1 MHLCSMPRK
10 RKKKRNNHKF
20 AIKMKLLAARF
31 ALVVVFL
38 QIVMEFRTKV
48 DLPLKKITLTPRNRV
63 LLLGSCFS
71 DEIGRRLAAE
81 MDGGCV
87 LINPFG
93 TLYNPTS
100 ILQALR
106 ALQTNRLP
114 EGHLFKGRDGRWR
127 SWAFGG
133 KWAADTQAECEAKTR
148 QALQQAVAFWQQAD
162 TVFITFGTNH
172 VYHLKADGRS
182 VANCH
187 KELSSAFEERLLSI
201 EDVVEAWQ
209 TFFRALPSA
218 TPRCFVFTLS
228 PYRYIKYGLH
238 ADKLSKATLLLAIDR
253 LCSPANGDALPAAP
267 CFYFPSYE
275 IVNDELRD
283 YRFYAPDMQH
293 PSEQTAD
300 YIWERLKEWSF
311 APADFD
317 RMHQNLKVFKAT
329 LHRPQTD

>member
-1 MHLCSMPRK
+1 
-10 RKKKRNNHKF
+10 
-20 AIKMKLLAARF
+20 MKLLAARF

>member
-81 MDGGCV
+81 MDEGCV

-187 KELSSAFEERLLSI
+187 KELSSAFEERLLSV

-218 TPRCFVFTLS
+218 TPRRFVFTLS

-238 ADKLSKATLLLAIDR
+238 TDKLSKATLLLAIDR
-253 LCSPANGDALPAAP
+253 LCSPANNAAPTAAP

-317 RMHQNLKVFKAT
+317 RMHQNLKVFKAA

>member
-1 MHLCSMPRK
+1 
-10 RKKKRNNHKF
+10 
-20 AIKMKLLAARF
+20 MKLSAARF

-48 DLPLKKITLTPRNRV
+48 DLPFKKITLTPRNRV

-81 MDGGCV
+81 MDEGCV

-187 KELSSAFEERLLSI
+187 KELSSAFEERLLSV

-218 TPRCFVFTLS
+218 TPRRFVFTLS

-253 LCSPANGDALPAAP
+253 LCSPANGDAPLAAP

-317 RMHQNLKVFKAT
+317 RMHQNLKVFKAA

>member
-1 MHLCSMPRK
+1 MHLRPMLRK
-10 RKKKRNNHKF
+10 RKKKRRKRKF
-20 AIKMKLLAARF
+20 AIKMKLLEASF
-31 ALVVVFL
+31 TPVVVFL
-38 QIVMEFRTKV
+38 QIVMEFRTPV
-48 DLPLKKITLTPRNRV
+48 DLPLQKLVLTPRNRV

-81 MDGGCV
+81 MDEGCV

-127 SWAFGG
+127 SWAFGS

-172 VYHLKADGRS
+172 VYHLKADGSS
-182 VANCH
+182 VTNCH
-187 KELSSAFEERLLSI
+187 KELSSAFEERLLSV
-201 EDVVEAWQ
+201 EDAVKAWQ
-209 TFFRALPSA
+209 TFFCALPSA
-218 TPRCFVFTLS
+218 TPRRFVFTLS

-253 LCSPANGDALPAAP
+253 LCPPANGDAQPAAP

-317 RMHQNLKVFKAT
+317 RMRQNLKAYKAA
-329 LHRPQTD
+329 LHRPQTK

>member
-1 MHLCSMPRK
+1 
-10 RKKKRNNHKF
+10 
-20 AIKMKLLAARF
+20 MKLSAARF

-48 DLPLKKITLTPRNRV
+48 DLPHQKLVLTPRNRV

-81 MDGGCV
+81 MDEGCV

-148 QALQQAVAFWQQAD
+148 QAHRQAVAFWQQAD

-187 KELSSAFEERLLSI
+187 KELSSAFEERLLSV

-218 TPRCFVFTLS
+218 TPRRFVFTLS
-228 PYRYIKYGLH
+228 PYRYLKYGLH
-238 ADKLSKATLLLAIDR
+238 TDKLSKATLLLAIDR
-253 LCSPANGDALPAAP
+253 LCSSANGDAPTAAP

-317 RMHQNLKVFKAT
+317 RMRQNLKAYKSA
-329 LHRPQTD
+329 LHRPQTE

>member
-1 MHLCSMPRK
+1 
-10 RKKKRNNHKF
+10 
-20 AIKMKLLAARF
+20 MKLLAARF

-38 QIVMEFRTKV
+38 QIVMEFRTPV
-48 DLPLKKITLTPRNRV
+48 DLPLQKLVLTPRNRV

-187 KELSSAFEERLLSI
+187 KELSSAFEERLLSVD
-201 EDVVEAWQ
+201 DVVEAWQ

-218 TPRCFVFTLS
+218 TPRRFVFTLS

-253 LCSPANGDALPAAP
+253 LCSPANGDASPAAP

-293 PSEQTAD
+293 PSVQTAD

-317 RMHQNLKVFKAT
+317 RMRQNLKAYKAA
-329 LHRPQTD
+329 LHRPQTE

>member
-1 MHLCSMPRK
+1 
-10 RKKKRNNHKF
+10 
-20 AIKMKLLAARF
+20 MKLLAARF

-38 QIVMEFRTKV
+38 QIVMEFRTPV
-48 DLPLKKITLTPRNRV
+48 DLPLQKLVLTPRNRV

-81 MDGGCV
+81 MDEGCV

-209 TFFRALPSA
+209 TFFRALPGE
-218 TPRCFVFTLS
+218 TPRRFGFTLS

-253 LCSPANGDALPAAP
+253 LCSPANNDAPPAAP

-317 RMHQNLKVFKAT
+317 RMRQNLKAYKAA
-329 LHRPQTD
+329 LHRPQT

>member
-1 MHLCSMPRK
+1 
-10 RKKKRNNHKF
+10 
-20 AIKMKLLAARF
+20 MKLSAASF

-81 MDGGCV
+81 MDEGCV

-133 KWAADTQAECEAKTR
+133 KWAADTQAECEAKTK

-182 VANCH
+182 VTNCH

-209 TFFRALPSA
+209 TFFRALPIA
-218 TPRCFVFTLS
+218 TPRRFVFTLS

-253 LCSPANGDALPAAP
+253 LCSPANGDAPPAAP
-267 CFYFPSYE
+267 CFYFPAYE

-317 RMHQNLKVFKAT
+317 RMHQNLKVFKAA
-329 LHRPQTD
+329 LHRPQT

>member
-1 MHLCSMPRK
+1 
-10 RKKKRNNHKF
+10 
-20 AIKMKLLAARF
+20 MKLSAASF

-81 MDGGCV
+81 MDEGCV

-100 ILQALR
+100 ILQVLR

-148 QALQQAVAFWQQAD
+148 QAHQQAVAFWQQAD

-172 VYHLKADGRS
+172 VYYLKADGRS

-201 EDVVEAWQ
+201 EDVVKAWQ

-218 TPRCFVFTLS
+218 TPRRFVFTLS

-253 LCSPANGDALPAAP
+253 LCSPANGDAPPAAP
-267 CFYFPSYE
+267 CFYFPAYE

-317 RMHQNLKVFKAT
+317 RMRQNLKAYKAA
-329 LHRPQTD
+329 LHRPQTE

>member
-1 MHLCSMPRK
+1 
-10 RKKKRNNHKF
+10 
-20 AIKMKLLAARF
+20 MKLSEASF
-31 ALVVVFL
+31 TPVVVFL
-38 QIVMEFRTKV
+38 QIVMEFRTPV
-48 DLPLKKITLTPRNRV
+48 DLPLQKLVLTPRNRV

-100 ILQALR
+100 ILQALC

-133 KWAADTQAECEAKTR
+133 KWAADTQAECEAKTK
-148 QALQQAVAFWQQAD
+148 QALQQAAAFWQQAD

-182 VANCH
+182 VTNCH
-187 KELSSAFEERLLSI
+187 KELSSAFEERLLSV

-209 TFFRALPSA
+209 TFFRALPGE
-218 TPRCFVFTLS
+218 TPRRFVFTLS

-253 LCSPANGDALPAAP
+253 LCSPANGDAPPAAP

-311 APADFD
+311 ASADFD
-317 RMHQNLKVFKAT
+317 RMHQNLKVFKAA
-329 LHRPQTD
+329 LHRPQT

>member
-1 MHLCSMPRK
+1 
-10 RKKKRNNHKF
+10 
-20 AIKMKLLAARF
+20 MKLSAARF

-48 DLPLKKITLTPRNRV
+48 DLPFKKITLTPRNRV

-81 MDGGCV
+81 MDEGCV

-133 KWAADTQAECEAKTR
+133 KWAADTQAECEAKTK
-148 QALQQAVAFWQQAD
+148 QALQQAVVFWQQAD

-187 KELSSAFEERLLSI
+187 KELSSAFEERLLSV

-218 TPRCFVFTLS
+218 TPRRLVFTLS

-253 LCSPANGDALPAAP
+253 LCSPTNGDAQPAAP
-267 CFYFPSYE
+267 CFYFPAYE

-317 RMHQNLKVFKAT
+317 RMRQNLKAYKSA
-329 LHRPQTD
+329 LHRPQTE

>member
-1 MHLCSMPRK
+1 
-10 RKKKRNNHKF
+10 
-20 AIKMKLLAARF
+20 MKLSAASF

-48 DLPLKKITLTPRNRV
+48 DLPLKKITLTPYNRV

-71 DEIGRRLAAE
+71 DEIGRHLAAE
-81 MDGGCV
+81 MDEGCV

-106 ALQTNRLP
+106 VLQTNRLP

-182 VANCH
+182 VTNCH
-187 KELSSAFEERLLSI
+187 KELSSAFEERLLSV

-218 TPRCFVFTLS
+218 MPRRFVFTLS

-253 LCSPANGDALPAAP
+253 LCSLANNAAPPAAP

-293 PSEQTAD
+293 PSVQTAD

-311 APADFD
+311 VPADFD
-317 RMHQNLKVFKAT
+317 RMRQNLKAYKAA
-329 LHRPQTD
+329 LHRPQTE

>member
-1 MHLCSMPRK
+1 
-10 RKKKRNNHKF
+10 
-20 AIKMKLLAARF
+20 MKLSAARF

-38 QIVMEFRTKV
+38 QIVMEFRTPV
-48 DLPLKKITLTPRNRV
+48 DLPLQKLVLTPRNRV

-81 MDGGCV
+81 MDEGCV

-187 KELSSAFEERLLSI
+187 KELSSAFEERLLSV

-218 TPRCFVFTLS
+218 TPRRFVFTLS

-253 LCSPANGDALPAAP
+253 LCSPTNGDAPPAAP

-311 APADFD
+311 ASADFD
-317 RMHQNLKVFKAT
+317 RMHQNLKVFKAA
-329 LHRPQTD
+329 LHRPQT

>member
-1 MHLCSMPRK
+1 
-10 RKKKRNNHKF
+10 
-20 AIKMKLLAARF
+20 MKLLAARF

-317 RMHQNLKVFKAT
+317 RMRQNLKAYKAA
-329 LHRPQTD
+329 LHRPQT

>member
-1 MHLCSMPRK
+1 
-10 RKKKRNNHKF
+10 
-20 AIKMKLLAARF
+20 MKLLEASF
-31 ALVVVFL
+31 TPVVVFL
-38 QIVMEFRTKV
+38 QIVMEFRTPV
-48 DLPLKKITLTPRNRV
+48 DLPLQKLVLTPRNRV

-71 DEIGRRLAAE
+71 DEIGRCLAAE
-81 MDGGCV
+81 MDEGCV

-133 KWAADTQAECEAKTR
+133 KWAAGTQAECEAKTR

-172 VYHLKADGRS
+172 VYHLKADGCS

-187 KELSSAFEERLLSI
+187 KELSSAFEERLLSV

-209 TFFRALPSA
+209 TFFCALLSA
-218 TPRCFVFTLS
+218 TPRRFVFTLS

-253 LCSPANGDALPAAP
+253 LCSSANNDAQPAAP

-317 RMHQNLKVFKAT
+317 RMRQNFKAYKAA
-329 LHRPQTD
+329 LHRPQTE

>member
-218 TPRCFVFTLS
+218 TPRRFVFTLS

-253 LCSPANGDALPAAP
+253 LCSPANNAAPTAAP

-317 RMHQNLKVFKAT
+317 RMRQNLKVFKAT

>member
-1 MHLCSMPRK
+1 MPRK

-20 AIKMKLLAARF
+20 AIKMKLSAASF

-48 DLPLKKITLTPRNRV
+48 DLPLKKITLTPYNRV

-71 DEIGRRLAAE
+71 DEIGRHLAAE
-81 MDGGCV
+81 MDEGCV

-182 VANCH
+182 VTNCH
-187 KELSSAFEERLLSI
+187 KELSSAFEERLLSV

-218 TPRCFVFTLS
+218 MPRRFVFTLS

-253 LCSPANGDALPAAP
+253 LCSLANNAAPPAAP

-293 PSEQTAD
+293 PSVQTAD

-311 APADFD
+311 VPADFD
-317 RMHQNLKVFKAT
+317 RMRQNLKAYKAA
-329 LHRPQTD
+329 LHRPQTE

>member
-1 MHLCSMPRK
+1 MPRK

-317 RMHQNLKVFKAT
+317 RMRQNLKVFKAT

>member
-1 MHLCSMPRK
+1 MYPRSMLRK
-10 RKKKRNNHKF
+10 RKKKRINRKF
-20 AIKMKLLAARF
+20 TIKMQLLEASF
-31 ALVVVFL
+31 TLVVVFL
-38 QIVMEFRTKV
+38 QMVMEFRTPV
-48 DLPLKKITLTPRNRV
+48 DLPLQKLVLTPRNRV

-182 VANCH
+182 VTNCH
-187 KELSSAFEERLLSI
+187 KELSSAFEERLLSV

-218 TPRCFVFTLS
+218 MPRRFVFTLS

-253 LCSPANGDALPAAP
+253 LCSLANNAAPPAAP

-293 PSEQTAD
+293 PSVQTAD

-311 APADFD
+311 VPADFD
-317 RMHQNLKVFKAT
+317 RMRQNLKAYKAA
-329 LHRPQTD
+329 LHRPQTE

>member
-1 MHLCSMPRK
+1 
-10 RKKKRNNHKF
+10 
-20 AIKMKLLAARF
+20 MKLSAARF

-81 MDGGCV
+81 MDEGCV

-172 VYHLKADGRS
+172 VYYLKADGRS

-187 KELSSAFEERLLSI
+187 KELSSAFEERLLSV

-209 TFFRALPSA
+209 TFLRALPIA
-218 TPRCFVFTLS
+218 TPRRFVFTLS

-317 RMHQNLKVFKAT
+317 RMRQNLKVFKAT

>member
-1 MHLCSMPRK
+1 
-10 RKKKRNNHKF
+10 
-20 AIKMKLLAARF
+20 MKLSEASF
-31 ALVVVFL
+31 TPVVVFL

-187 KELSSAFEERLLSI
+187 KELSSAFEERLLSV

>member
-1 MHLCSMPRK
+1 
-10 RKKKRNNHKF
+10 
-20 AIKMKLLAARF
+20 MKLSEASF
-31 ALVVVFL
+31 TLVVVFL
-38 QIVMEFRTKV
+38 QIVMEFRTPV
-48 DLPLKKITLTPRNRV
+48 DLPLQKLALTPRNRV

-81 MDGGCV
+81 MDEGCV

-114 EGHLFKGRDGRWR
+114 ENHIFKGRDGRWR

-133 KWAADTQAECEAKTR
+133 KWAADTQAECEAKTK
-148 QALQQAVAFWQQAD
+148 QALQQAVAFWQQTD

-209 TFFRALPSA
+209 TFFRALPGE
-218 TPRCFVFTLS
+218 TPRRFVFTLS

-253 LCSPANGDALPAAP
+253 LCSSANDAAPAAAS
-267 CFYFPSYE
+267 CFYFPAYE

-300 YIWERLKEWSF
+300 YIWERLKDWSF

-317 RMHQNLKVFKAT
+317 RMRQNLKAYKSA
-329 LHRPQTD
+329 LHRLQTK

>member
-1 MHLCSMPRK
+1 
-10 RKKKRNNHKF
+10 
-20 AIKMKLLAARF
+20 MKLSAARF

-48 DLPLKKITLTPRNRV
+48 DLPLQKLVLTPRNRV

-71 DEIGRRLAAE
+71 DEIGRRLAAV
-81 MDGGCV
+81 MDEGCV

-114 EGHLFKGRDGRWR
+114 EGHLFKGCDGRWR

-148 QALQQAVAFWQQAD
+148 QAHRQAVAFWQQAD

-187 KELSSAFEERLLSI
+187 KELSSAFEERLLSV

-218 TPRCFVFTLS
+218 TPRRFVFTLS

-253 LCSPANGDALPAAP
+253 LCSPANNDAPPAAP

-317 RMHQNLKVFKAT
+317 RMHQNLKVFKAA
-329 LHRPQTD
+329 LHRPQT

>member
-317 RMHQNLKVFKAT
+317 RMRQNLKAYKAA
-329 LHRPQTD
+329 LHRPQT

>member
-1 MHLCSMPRK
+1 MHLRSMLRK
-10 RKKKRNNHKF
+10 RKKKRRKRKF
-20 AIKMKLLAARF
+20 AIKMKLLEASF
-31 ALVVVFL
+31 TPVVVFL
-38 QIVMEFRTKV
+38 QIVMEFRTPV
-48 DLPLKKITLTPRNRV
+48 DLPLQKLVLAPRNRV

-172 VYHLKADGRS
+172 VYHLKADGCS
-182 VANCH
+182 VTNCH
-187 KELSSAFEERLLSI
+187 KELSSAFEERLLSV

-218 TPRCFVFTLS
+218 TPRRFVFTLS

-238 ADKLSKATLLLAIDR
+238 TDKLSKATLLLAIDR
-253 LCSPANGDALPAAP
+253 LCSPANGDAQPAAP

-317 RMHQNLKVFKAT
+317 RMRQNLKAYKAA
-329 LHRPQTD
+329 LHRPQTE

>member
-1 MHLCSMPRK
+1 MAQLG
-10 RKKKRNNHKF
+10 
-20 AIKMKLLAARF
+20 
-31 ALVVVFL
+31 
-38 QIVMEFRTKV
+38 FR
-48 DLPLKKITLTPRNRV
+48 R
-63 LLLGSCFS
+63 
-71 DEIGRRLAAE
+71 
-81 MDGGCV
+81 
-87 LINPFG
+87 
-93 TLYNPTS
+93 
-100 ILQALR
+100 
-106 ALQTNRLP
+106 
-114 EGHLFKGRDGRWR
+114 
-127 SWAFGG
+127 
-133 KWAADTQAECEAKTR
+133 KWAADTQAESEAKTK

-182 VANCH
+182 VTNCH
-187 KELSSAFEERLLSI
+187 KELSSAFEERLLSV

-209 TFFRALPSA
+209 TFFRALPGE
-218 TPRCFVFTLS
+218 TPRRFVFTLS

-253 LCSPANGDALPAAP
+253 LCSPENGDAPPAAP

-317 RMHQNLKVFKAT
+317 RMRQNLKAYKAA
-329 LHRPQTD
+329 LHRQQTE

>member
-1 MHLCSMPRK
+1 MYPRSMLRK
-10 RKKKRNNHKF
+10 RKKKRINRKF
-20 AIKMKLLAARF
+20 TIKMQLLEASF
-31 ALVVVFL
+31 TLVVVFL
-38 QIVMEFRTKV
+38 QMVMEFRTPV
-48 DLPLKKITLTPRNRV
+48 DLPLQKLVLTPRNRV

-182 VANCH
+182 VTNCH
-187 KELSSAFEERLLSI
+187 KELSSAFEERLLSV

-218 TPRCFVFTLS
+218 MPRRFVFTLS

-238 ADKLSKATLLLAIDR
+238 TDKLSKATLLLAIDR
-253 LCSPANGDALPAAP
+253 LCSPANGDAQPAAP

-300 YIWERLKEWSF
+300 YIWERLKDWSF

-317 RMHQNLKVFKAT
+317 RMRQNLKAYKAA
-329 LHRPQTD
+329 LHRPQTE

>member
-1 MHLCSMPRK
+1 
-10 RKKKRNNHKF
+10 
-20 AIKMKLLAARF
+20 MKLSAARF

-81 MDGGCV
+81 MDEACV

-106 ALQTNRLP
+106 TLQTNRLP

-127 SWAFGG
+127 SWIFGG
-133 KWAADTQAECEAKTR
+133 KWAADTPAECEAKTR

-187 KELSSAFEERLLSI
+187 KELSSAFEERLLSV

-218 TPRCFVFTLS
+218 TPRRFVFTLS

-253 LCSPANGDALPAAP
+253 LCSPANNDAPPAAP

-317 RMHQNLKVFKAT
+317 RMHQNLKAYKAA

>member
-1 MHLCSMPRK
+1 MHLRSMPRK
-10 RKKKRNNHKF
+10 RKKKRINRKF
-20 AIKMKLLAARF
+20 AIKMKQSEASF
-31 ALVVVFL
+31 TPVVVFL
-38 QIVMEFRTKV
+38 QIVMEFRTPV
-48 DLPLKKITLTPRNRV
+48 DLPLQKLVLTPRNRV

-106 ALQTNRLP
+106 ALQTNRLS

-187 KELSSAFEERLLSI
+187 KELSSAFEERLLSV

-218 TPRCFVFTLS
+218 TPRRFVFTLS

-253 LCSPANGDALPAAP
+253 LCSPANGDAPPAAS
-267 CFYFPSYE
+267 CFYFPAYE

-300 YIWERLKEWSF
+300 YIWGRLKEWSF
-311 APADFD
+311 ALADFD
-317 RMHQNLKVFKAT
+317 RMRQNLKAYKAA
-329 LHRPQTD
+329 LHRPQTE

>member
-1 MHLCSMPRK
+1 MHLRSMLRK
-10 RKKKRNNHKF
+10 RKKKRINRKF
-20 AIKMKLLAARF
+20 TIKMQLLEASF
-31 ALVVVFL
+31 TLVVVFL
-38 QIVMEFRTKV
+38 QIVMEFRTPV
-48 DLPLKKITLTPRNRV
+48 DLPLQKLVLTPRNRV

-81 MDGGCV
+81 MDEGCV

-100 ILQALR
+100 ILQALH

-148 QALQQAVAFWQQAD
+148 QTLRQAVAFWQQAD

-187 KELSSAFEERLLSI
+187 KELSSAFEERLLSV

-218 TPRCFVFTLS
+218 TPRRFVFTLS

-238 ADKLSKATLLLAIDR
+238 ADKLSKATLLLAIDS
-253 LCSPANGDALPAAP
+253 LCSPANGDAQPAAP

-317 RMHQNLKVFKAT
+317 RMRQNLKAYKAA
-329 LHRPQTD
+329 LHRPQTE

>member
-1 MHLCSMPRK
+1 
-10 RKKKRNNHKF
+10 
-20 AIKMKLLAARF
+20 MKLSGASF
-31 ALVVVFL
+31 TPVVVFL
-38 QIVMEFRTKV
+38 QIVMEFRTPV
-48 DLPLKKITLTPRNRV
+48 DLPLQKLVLTPRNRV

-87 LINPFG
+87 LINPCG
-93 TLYNPTS
+93 TFYNPTS

-133 KWAADTQAECEAKTR
+133 KWAADTQAECEAKTK
-148 QALQQAVAFWQQAD
+148 QALQQSVAFWQQAD

-187 KELSSAFEERLLSI
+187 KELSSAFEERLLSV

-218 TPRCFVFTLS
+218 TPRRFVFTLS

-253 LCSPANGDALPAAP
+253 LCSPANGDAQPAAP

-300 YIWERLKEWSF
+300 YIWGRLKEWSF

-317 RMHQNLKVFKAT
+317 RMRQNLKAYKAA
-329 LHRPQTD
+329 LHRPQTE

>member
-1 MHLCSMPRK
+1 
-10 RKKKRNNHKF
+10 
-20 AIKMKLLAARF
+20 MKLSGASF
-31 ALVVVFL
+31 TPVVVFL
-38 QIVMEFRTKV
+38 QIVMEFRTPV
-48 DLPLKKITLTPRNRV
+48 DLPLQKLALTPRNRI

-81 MDGGCV
+81 MDEGCV

-133 KWAADTQAECEAKTR
+133 KWAAGTQAECKAKTR

-182 VANCH
+182 VTNCH
-187 KELSSAFEERLLSI
+187 KELSSAFEERLLSV

-253 LCSPANGDALPAAP
+253 LCSPANGDAPLAAP

-317 RMHQNLKVFKAT
+317 RMHQNLKVFKAA

>member
-1 MHLCSMPRK
+1 M
-10 RKKKRNNHKF
+10 
-20 AIKMKLLAARF
+20 
-31 ALVVVFL
+31 
-38 QIVMEFRTKV
+38 
-48 DLPLKKITLTPRNRV
+48 
-63 LLLGSCFS
+63 
-71 DEIGRRLAAE
+71 DE
-81 MDGGCV
+81 GCV

-133 KWAADTQAECEAKTR
+133 KWAADTQAECEAKTK
-148 QALQQAVAFWQQAD
+148 QALQQSVAFWQQAD

-182 VANCH
+182 VTNCH
-187 KELSSAFEERLLSI
+187 KELSSAFEERLLSV

-218 TPRCFVFTLS
+218 TPRRFVFTLS

-238 ADKLSKATLLLAIDR
+238 TDKLSKATLLLAIDR
-253 LCSPANGDALPAAP
+253 LCSPANGDAPTAAP

-300 YIWERLKEWSF
+300 YIWGRLKEWSF

-317 RMHQNLKVFKAT
+317 RMRQNLKAYKAA
-329 LHRPQTD
+329 LHRPQTE

>member
-1 MHLCSMPRK
+1 MPRK
-10 RKKKRNNHKF
+10 RKKKRINRKF
-20 AIKMKLLAARF
+20 AIKMKLSEASF
-31 ALVVVFL
+31 TPVVVFL
-38 QIVMEFRTKV
+38 QIVMEFRTLV
-48 DLPLKKITLTPRNRV
+48 DLPLQKLVLTPRNRV

-71 DEIGRRLAAE
+71 DEIGGRLAAE
-81 MDGGCV
+81 MDEGCV

-133 KWAADTQAECEAKTR
+133 KWAADTQAECEAKTK
-148 QALQQAVAFWQQAD
+148 QALQQAAAFWQQAD

-182 VANCH
+182 VTNCH
-187 KELSSAFEERLLSI
+187 KELSSAFEERLLSV

-209 TFFRALPSA
+209 TFFRALPGEM
-218 TPRCFVFTLS
+218 PRRFVFTLS

-253 LCSPANGDALPAAP
+253 LCSSANNDAQPAAP
-267 CFYFPSYE
+267 CFYFPAYE

-300 YIWERLKEWSF
+300 YIWGRLKEWSF

-317 RMHQNLKVFKAT
+317 RMRQNLKAYKAA
-329 LHRPQTD
+329 LHRPQTE

>member
-1 MHLCSMPRK
+1 
-10 RKKKRNNHKF
+10 
-20 AIKMKLLAARF
+20 MKLSAARF

-48 DLPLKKITLTPRNRV
+48 DLPLQKLVLTPRNRV

-81 MDGGCV
+81 MDGGYV

-187 KELSSAFEERLLSI
+187 KELSSAFEERLLSV

-209 TFFRALPSA
+209 TFFRALPGE
-218 TPRCFVFTLS
+218 TPRRFVFTLS

-253 LCSPANGDALPAAP
+253 LCSPANNAAPTAAP
-267 CFYFPSYE
+267 CFYFPAYE

-317 RMHQNLKVFKAT
+317 RMRQNLKAYKAA
-329 LHRPQTD
+329 LHRPQTE

>member
-1 MHLCSMPRK
+1 
-10 RKKKRNNHKF
+10 
-20 AIKMKLLAARF
+20 MKLSAARF

-48 DLPLKKITLTPRNRV
+48 DLPFKKITLTPRNRV

-81 MDGGCV
+81 MDEGCV

-172 VYHLKADGRS
+172 VYHLIADGRS
-182 VANCH
+182 VTNCH
-187 KELSSAFEERLLSI
+187 KELSSAFEERLLSV

-218 TPRCFVFTLS
+218 TPRRFVFTLS

-253 LCSPANGDALPAAP
+253 LCSPANGDAPLAAP

-317 RMHQNLKVFKAT
+317 RMHQNLKVFKAA

>member
-1 MHLCSMPRK
+1 M
-10 RKKKRNNHKF
+10 
-20 AIKMKLLAARF
+20 
-31 ALVVVFL
+31 
-38 QIVMEFRTKV
+38 
-48 DLPLKKITLTPRNRV
+48 
-63 LLLGSCFS
+63 
-71 DEIGRRLAAE
+71 
-81 MDGGCV
+81 

-133 KWAADTQAECEAKTR
+133 KWAADTQAECEAKTK

-187 KELSSAFEERLLSI
+187 KELSSAFEERLLSV

-209 TFFRALPSA
+209 TFFRALPIA
-218 TPRCFVFTLS
+218 TPRRFVFTLS

-253 LCSPANGDALPAAP
+253 LCSPANGDAPPAAP

-311 APADFD
+311 ASADFD
-317 RMHQNLKVFKAT
+317 RMHQNLKVFKAA
-329 LHRPQTD
+329 LHRPQT

>member
-1 MHLCSMPRK
+1 MPRK

-317 RMHQNLKVFKAT
+317 RMRQNLKAYKAA
-329 LHRPQTD
+329 LHRPQT